1 MKFLKIHFLL
11 QMMGKKSHTRK
22 QVNEGWSFGE
32 KLFIQLDKKSAKQRQ
47 HILTAIQQ
55 VRDLYD
61 AQYESYYSYRIGV
74 KMICI
79 EYLSCI

>member
-1 MKFLKIHFLL
+1 
-11 QMMGKKSHTRK
+11 MMGKKSHTRK

-61 AQYESYYSYRIGV
+61 A
-74 KMICI
+74 
-79 EYLSCI
+79 L